1 MQLREIMKSPV
12 EVVGPG
18 SSVADARGR
27 MARSGIHHFVVERGR
42 EVVGIVSE
50 RDLDGAAPDAS
61 VEEIMSSPVISA
73 PASMTV
79 RDAAKLLRGR
89 SIGCLPVVERGRPV
103 GIVTIADLL
112 TLLGKG
118 AIHIQPETGRPFLSR
133 RGVAPNPTSR

>member
-1 MQLREIMKSPV
+1 MRLREIMKSPV
-12 EVVGPG
+12 EVVGPE
-18 SSVADARGR
+18 SSVADTRVR
-27 MARSGIHHFVVERGR
+27 MAHSGIHHLVVERGR
-42 EVVGIVSE
+42 RVVGIVSE
-50 RDLDGAAPDAS
+50 RDLDGARPDAS

-103 GIVTIADLL
+103 GMVTIADLL

-118 AIHIQPETGRPFLSR
+118 AIHIQPETGRPVLSR
-133 RGVAPNPTSR
+133 RGVAPNATSR